1 VTETPERGRLARTAW
16 MAVGFTSVGIGSVG
30 VIVPGLPTTVFFVVA
45 AWCFGRSSPR
55 FEQWVLDL
63 PRIGPMVRDHRAG
76 LGIPAATKR
85 LAIASM
91 WLAIAVSCVVLRER
105 IWIAAA
111 IVVTG
116 LVGTW
121 YLRVRVPTRK

>member
-1 VTETPERGRLARTAW
+1 MTETPERGRLARTAW